1 MIPPA
6 VSDSATAP
14 SSPVF
19 TTLTDSPKPAGDV
32 DAAACRYACRTSGQ
46 APLPLPLTSTHEG
59 RVTRAMSGGRL
70 VRLP

>member
-1 MIPPA
+1 MPPA

-19 TTLTDSPKPAGDV
+19 TTETDSPTVAGAGE
-32 DAAACRYACRTSGQ
+32 AAACRYARLTSGQ